1 MIDLYTGTPRSG
13 KSFHAAQRICLRSRF
28 GEPVLANFPC
38 DLSRYKKANFTF
50 VPNNELTPEYLR
62 KYSQDFFHGKSV
74 KEGAIL
80 LVIDEAQLLFN
91 SREWQHRYRQNWL
104 SFFTLHGKLGYD
116 IILISQMDRMIDR
129 QIRGLVEYE
138 YIHRRLANFG
148 WRGFLLRLVTFGAD
162 FMSVKVWYP
171 MNEKIDQEVLR
182 LSKKV
187 YSIYDTHLLFDA
199 DSTEKLQEVPQT
211 TEISEP
217 QEILSN
223 APNKAIIL
231 LRSFFAKIRE
241 LFKKPLRSSSPSGR
255 FLKEN
260 VRTENGWLKKGIENG

>member
-13 KSFHAAQRICLRSRF
+13 KSYHAAQRICLRSRF
-28 GEPVLANFPC
+28 GEPIIANFPC

-50 VPNNELTPEYLR
+50 VKNTDLTPEYLR
-62 KYSQDFFHGKSV
+62 KYSQEFFRDKPI

-138 YIHRRLANFG
+138 YIHRRLGNFG
-148 WRGFLLRLVTFGAD
+148 WRGFLLRIVTFGGD

-182 LSKKV
+182 LSKRV
-187 YSIYDTHLLFDA
+187 YAIYDTHLLFDS
-199 DSTEKLQEVPQT
+199 DGNEKVSET
-211 TEISEP
+211 SEIAESPEEKAIARR
-217 QEILSN
+217 QL
-223 APNKAIIL
+223 NKALIL
-231 LRSFFAKIRE
+231 LRSLDICLWLSLNKAVSFFGS
-241 LFKKPLRSSSPSGR
+241 LPL
-255 FLKEN
+255 
-260 VRTENGWLKKGIENG
+260 